1 MTCKVYKLESAKLLE
16 NRCSLKFFK
25 KNKTKNES
33 RDMKIDET
41 VTIIKNSLKTI
52 SNDR

>member
-1 MTCKVYKLESAKLLE
+1 MTCKAYKSESAKLLE
-16 NRCSLKFFK
+16 NRGSLRFVE

-33 RDMKIDET
+33 SDMKIDEA
-41 VTIIKNSLKTI
+41 VSIIKNSLKTI